1 MLGYLGLIHREIMK
15 VDISQSKSMW
25 FGESEKIIKRI
36 FTNYR
41 VYLKGCSRTP
51 ILFFNEAD
59 AIISKRYESG
69 FSSLTQT
76 ENAVQNIILEELE
89 NFEGIFFATTNFA
102 KNFDPAFERR
112 FLFKIE
118 FQKPDIPVKAKIWQS
133 KLPSLS
139 ESECEL
145 LARRYDFSGGQIDN
159 IVRKNE
165 IYEVVNGATIE
176 FNKIIEFC
184 DNELLHKKQHK
195 RIGYV

>member
-102 KNFDPAFERR
+102 SFDPAFERR

-145 LARRYDFSGGQIDN
+145 LARRYDFPVD
-159 IVRKNE
+159 RL
-165 IYEVVNGATIE
+165 
-176 FNKIIEFC
+176 IISSERMRFM
-184 DNELLHKKQHK
+184 K
-195 RIGYV
+195 